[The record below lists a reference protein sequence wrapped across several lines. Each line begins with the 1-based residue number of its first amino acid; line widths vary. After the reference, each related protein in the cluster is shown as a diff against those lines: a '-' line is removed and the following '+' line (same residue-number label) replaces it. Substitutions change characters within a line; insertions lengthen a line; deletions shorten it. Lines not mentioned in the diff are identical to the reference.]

1 MHGSDFSQYSEQRII
16 EAVTAQLLAFLPALV
31 VTIVVPGLNNILV
44 LRTTVASGP
53 AAGAATAAGA
63 SAGILVWAVT
73 AALGVG
79 ALLLALPGGVD
90 TVRIAGAGLMLAIGL
105 CGLIPRPSRPAPDP
119 SHNGFAIGL
128 AVCLGN
134 PRTPV
139 GALSLL
145 PQYAVAD
152 AVTTSTVILGVVWA
166 SAAGLWNLACI
177 GAVSRGHLGAG
188 SSRVVQRLG
197 ALALVGLGVAG
208 LAGV

>member
-1 MHGSDFSQYSEQRII
+1 MQRSDFSQYFEKRII
-16 EAVTAQLLAFLPALV
+16 EVVTAQLLAFLPALC
-31 VTIVVPGLNNILV
+31 VTTVVPGLNNILV

-53 AAGAATAAGA
+53 AAGVATAAGA
-63 SAGILVWAVT
+63 SAGILVWAVA

-90 TVRIAGAGLMLAIGL
+90 TVRVAGAGLMLAIGL
-105 CGLIPRPSRPAPDP
+105 WGLVPRQSRPAPDA
-119 SHNGFAIGL
+119 SHKGFATGL

-152 AVTTSTVILGVVWA
+152 AVTTSTVVLGVVWA

-177 GAVSRGHLGAG
+177 GAVSRGHLGDG
-188 SSRVVQRLG
+188 GSRVVQRLG

-208 LAGV
+208 LLGA